1 METLINNLGV
11 KGQRTSIT
19 IKIINGEVTNKAVVV
34 KRLRV
39 SSGNGDSHDW
49 LELPDTYTKKYLPV
63 GKEDV
68 ATPSK
73 LKQWKHLESVF
84 GEIGQKEGIS
94 VGLLIGANY
103 AKELNQLAL
112 YQVKMMNHM
121 RLRPNLTG
129 ALCILLM
136 VLAERKNAAIG

>member
-19 IKIINGEVTNKAVVV
+19 IKTINGQVTNKAVVV

-49 LELPDTYTKKYLPV
+49 LELLDLYTKKYLPV
-63 GKEDV
+63 GKEDI

-73 LKQWKHLESVF
+73 LKQCKHLESVF
-84 GEIGQKEGIS
+84 GKIGQKEDIS

-103 AKELNQLAL
+103 AKDLNQLAL
-112 YQVKMMNHM
+112 YQLKKMNHM
-121 RLRPNLTG
+121 HLRPNLTG
-129 ALCILLM
+129 AL
-136 VLAERKNAAIG
+136 

>member
-1 METLINNLGV
+1 M

-73 LKQWKHLESVF
+73 LKKWKHLERVINWSKLRKRAEPIGIIPSKNDEPYAFKTKLDWCIVYPVN
-84 GEIGQKEGIS
+84 GTSRKEKCCNRIGVRQADEIGK
-94 VGLLIGANY
+94 
-103 AKELNQLAL
+103 
-112 YQVKMMNHM
+112 HFF
-121 RLRPNLTG
+121 
-129 ALCILLM
+129 
-136 VLAERKNAAIG
+136 